1 MWALGQIGDDIP
13 IKEEKVLLGYHRK
26 TTSNPNG
33 HIGIGLDL
41 DRHANGY
48 FTEDSRKT

>member
-1 MWALGQIGDDIP
+1 MWALGQIGDDIH
-13 IKEEKVLLGYHRK
+13 IKEEKGLLGYHRM

-33 HIGIGLDL
+33 HIGIRLDL

-48 FTEDSRKT
+48 FTENCRRT